1 MFRLLQNKRTQY
13 TKNSGNKLSESA
25 LWIKQQVVEKARGKK
40 QNPQWAKNMSA
51 IFTDR
56 WPTEKS
62 LTIFDYYWNKDSQ
75 HFLHSFNWSLRLTW
89 KNLIEDKN
97 HF

>member
-51 IFTDR
+51 IFT
-56 WPTEKS
+56 S
-62 LTIFDYYWNKDSQ
+62 LTDNNLPLIQIWF
-75 HFLHSFNWSLRLTW
+75 FSFSRYELKRYEYSFSLMM
-89 KNLIEDKN
+89 
-97 HF
+97 